1 MVTSLGELLLEDTL
15 EGNGVSSELADTLTE
30 LLDGHLVLVEVEAEE
45 SLIVDVGLLLEVQSS
60 GLLSVEL
67 LGDGLLGVEELLEQV
82 GL

>member
-1 MVTSLGELLLEDTL
+1 MVGSLGELLLKDSL

-45 SLIVDVGLLLEVQSS
+45 GLIVDVGLLLEVQSS

>member
-1 MVTSLGELLLEDTL
+1 VVGSLGELLLKDSL

-45 SLIVDVGLLLEVQSS
+45 GLIVDVGLLLEVQSS